1 MTFDAPAYQTE
12 LQSKSLDDLLDL
24 IEVDLSHIG
33 QGHPENARKT
43 LLKMD
48 VAYHK
53 IQDVL
58 RAGRPV
64 TGPVTQLEYL
74 TVSLERNAG
83 AFLRD
88 AGGRESLAA
97 WRAAQSPEPQQRWYF
112 LDQTYRQRMQGS
124 LRKTGVILGGVM
136 LVLFILVGLYQRFLA
151 PDPVVSAKYS
161 HQMNAEQA
169 LMLNEPERA
178 LVEVNQALALGGEDP
193 DLIVLR
199 GVIESVLGQT
209 AQSAADFALAETK
222 MADRETFLLMRS
234 EVWMRAGLPD
244 QGLQDAAEVVQ
255 NNPSSA
261 QGFFYIGRANE
272 LMKNYKIAID
282 AYNQASLLAE
292 AQGKTE
298 LNATIRVVM
307 AMLIQSV
314 PPQFGPTPQPVPTN
328 SGKLPN

>member
-1 MTFDAPAYQTE
+1 MTFDAAAYQTE
-12 LQSKSLDDLLDL
+12 LQSKPLDDLLDL

-33 QGHPENARKT
+33 QGNPENAQKT

-48 VAYHK
+48 VAYRK
-53 IQDVL
+53 IQDML

-64 TGPVTQLEYL
+64 TGPATQLDYL
-74 TVSLERNAG
+74 TVSLERNAR
-83 AFLRD
+83 AFVGD
-88 AGGRESLAA
+88 VGGSECLAA
-97 WRAAQSPEPQQRWYF
+97 LRAAQSPEPEQRWYF
-112 LDQTYRQRMQGS
+112 LEETYRQQVRRK
-124 LRKTGVILGGVM
+124 LRTSGIVLGIVVVA
-136 LVLFILVGLYQRFLA
+136 LVLLIAGYQRFLA
-151 PDPVVSAKYS
+151 PDPIVSAKYS

-178 LVEVNQALALGGEDP
+178 LVEVNQALVLGGEDP
-193 DLIVLR
+193 ELIVLR

-209 AQSAADFALAETK
+209 AQSTADFALAETK

-244 QGLQDAAEVVQ
+244 KGLQDAAEVVQ

-272 LMKNYKIAID
+272 LMKNYKVAID

-314 PPQFGPTPQPVPTN
+314 PPQFGPTPQPVPT
-328 SGKLPN
+328 K